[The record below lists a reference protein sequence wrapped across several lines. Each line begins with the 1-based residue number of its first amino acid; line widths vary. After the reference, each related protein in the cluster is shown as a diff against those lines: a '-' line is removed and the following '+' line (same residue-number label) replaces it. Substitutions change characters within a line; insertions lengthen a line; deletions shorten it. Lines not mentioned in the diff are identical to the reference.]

1 MISLDKIIFDLLLHH
16 DCVII
21 PSFGGFVSQNE
32 KASIDYDK
40 GEITPPRKLI
50 IFNNKLLK
58 SDGLLINHFAEQ
70 NNLSYQQSFDQI
82 RNQINSWKNQLDS
95 GNRIELHKIGT
106 LHIDK
111 SNNIRFN
118 QDDFSNL
125 LISSYGLSTFIFNKP
140 EVESEL
146 KSNNKEIILKP
157 QNINKNETQTP
168 DIKGVKNVPIW
179 KYAAAACLLPL
190 IFYSFWLPTQ
200 TSFLESGMIS
210 IQDLNPF
217 HKVEETKYQKTENQ
231 NLSNDKKTVQSL
243 ENQIK
248 SLNSDLNYFSYKYD
262 DEKYIIV
269 KIKEDSSITKTVT
282 EKTSENKK
290 VKEKKKRRR
299 ERYQSKYPKMSR
311 GTKSTIVGCFGKYKN
326 ATRLVKKLKSK
337 GFNASIID
345 VKRNL
350 FRVSI
355 GETTNNH
362 DLEDLIQKTT
372 SLGYDSWVLKH

>member
-1 MISLDKIIFDLLLHH
+1 MISLDKIIFNLLLHH

-32 KASIDYDK
+32 KAKIDYDK
-40 GEITPPRKLI
+40 GEITPPRKVI

-70 NNLSYQQSFDQI
+70 NKLSYQESFDQI
-82 RNQINSWKNQLDS
+82 RNQINSWKSQLDS
-95 GNRIELHKIGT
+95 GNRIELNKIGT

-111 SNNIRFN
+111 SNKIRFI

-125 LISSYGLSTFIFNKP
+125 LASSYGLSTFIFNTPKIETETETKP
-140 EVESEL
+140 
-146 KSNNKEIILKP
+146 KEKNLKP
-157 QNINKNETQTP
+157 KENSKNKKQSINTTEKKT
-168 DIKGVKNVPIW
+168 VALW

-190 IFYSFWLPTQ
+190 MFYSFWLPTQ
-200 TSFLESGMIS
+200 TNFLESGIIS

-217 HKVEETKYQKTENQ
+217 HKIEETKYQKIKNSKVFD
-231 NLSNDKKTVQSL
+231 LSTKEQSL

-248 SLNSDLNYFSYKYD
+248 SLNADLNYFSYKYD

-269 KIKEDSSITKTVT
+269 KIKEDSPVNKISND
-282 EKTSENKK
+282 KTSQDKK
-290 VKEKKKRRR
+290 IEEKKKRRR
-299 ERYQSKYPKMSR
+299 ERYQAKYPKIPR

-337 GFNASIID
+337 GFNASIVDI
-345 VKRNL
+345 KRKL
-350 FRVSI
+350 YRVSI
-355 GETTNNH
+355 GETTNNK
-362 DLEDLIQKTT
+362 DLQDLIQKTT
-372 SLGYDSWVLKH
+372 NLGYDSWVLKH

>member
-1 MISLDKIIFDLLLHH
+1 MISLDKIIFNLLLHH

-32 KASIDYDK
+32 KASINYEK

-95 GNRIELHKIGT
+95 GNRIELNKIGT

-111 SNNIRFN
+111 SNKIRFN
-118 QDDFSNL
+118 QDEFSNL

-140 EVESEL
+140 EIESEIT
-146 KSNNKEIILKP
+146 SNTKEVVLKP
-157 QNINKNETQTP
+157 QEKNKKETHSINSKEE
-168 DIKGVKNVPIW
+168 KSVSLW

-200 TSFLESGMIS
+200 TNFLESGIIS
-210 IQDLNPF
+210 VQDLNPF
-217 HKVEETKYQKTENQ
+217 HKVEQTKYQKINISKLID
-231 NLSNDKKTVQSL
+231 LSKKEQSI

-248 SLNSDLNYFSYKYD
+248 SLSSDLNYFSYKYD

-269 KIKEDSSITKTVT
+269 KIKEDSPNTKANNN
-282 EKTSENKK
+282 KKSENEK

-337 GFNASIID
+337 GFKASIID

-350 FRVSI
+350 YRVSI
-355 GETTNNH
+355 GETTNNN
-362 DLEDLIQKTT
+362 DLQDLIQKTT
-372 SLGYDSWVLKH
+372 NLGYDSWVLKH

>member
-1 MISLDKIIFDLLLHH
+1 MISLDKIIFNLLLHH

-32 KASIDYDK
+32 KASINYDK

-70 NNLSYQQSFDQI
+70 NNLSYQQSFDEI

-95 GNRIELHKIGT
+95 GNRIELNKIGT

-118 QDDFSNL
+118 QDEFSNL

-140 EVESEL
+140 EIESEIT
-146 KSNNKEIILKP
+146 SNTKEVILKP
-157 QNINKNETQTP
+157 QKNTKYERPSRNIKKE
-168 DIKGVKNVPIW
+168 KSASLW

-200 TSFLESGMIS
+200 TNFLESGIIS

-217 HKVEETKYQKTENQ
+217 HKVEETKYQKRKYQNVFNILETE
-231 NLSNDKKTVQSL
+231 LSI

-269 KIKEDSSITKTVT
+269 KIKEDSPETKNIT
-282 EKTSENKK
+282 EKTSKNKK
-290 VKEKKKRRR
+290 AQEKKKRRR
-299 ERYQSKYPKMSR
+299 ERYQSKYPKMPR

-345 VKRNL
+345 VKRKL
-350 FRVSI
+350 YRVSI
-355 GETTNNH
+355 GETTNNN
-362 DLEDLIQKTT
+362 DLQDLIQKTT
-372 SLGYDSWVLKH
+372 NLGYDSWVLKH